1 MKRNVFFVLFILI
14 AIAFSNCKEDELKA
28 IESDKSAPGTIANPV
43 VESQAGAVK
52 IAYSLPT
59 DKDLLYVVAEYT
71 NKYGKLIQ
79 SKASSYTSTLI
90 VNGFADTSVYNVNLY
105 AVDRSENRSAPVVV
119 QVKPLEPPILGIYKN
134 MRLAEDFGG
143 INIQFDNPT
152 EAEVAVVICFKDST
166 GNMNLKETYYTK
178 QKNVNFASRGFESKE
193 TVFGVYIR
201 DRWSNRTD
209 TLKKAL
215 TPIYEKL
222 LDRTKFRT
230 VSLPTDAPTGWGLS
244 MPGMWDGKITAE
256 GNMWHSAD
264 VGMPMHITFDLGV
277 TAKLSRFTLWQRQ
290 GVWIYNHGN
299 PKRYEIWGST
309 NPPSNGSWDNWVML
323 KSCISVKPSGSPSGS
338 NMNED
343 VQAAARGEEFTVPLD
358 APKVRYIRVRI
369 LEAWVGAGGLAAHI
383 SEMNFHGNDQ

>member
-1 MKRNVFFVLFILI
+1 MKRNVIFVLFILI

-28 IESDKSAPGTIANPV
+28 VESDKSAPGTIANLV
-43 VESQAGAVK
+43 VESQAGAVE
-52 IAYSLPT
+52 ISYSLPT

-79 SKASSYTSTLI
+79 IKASTYTSRLI
-90 VNGFADTSVYNVNLY
+90 VNGFADTSVYNINLY

-119 QVKPLEPPILGIYKN
+119 QVKPLEPPILGIYKS
-134 MRLAEDFGG
+134 MRIAEDFGG
-143 INIQFDNPT
+143 INIKFNNPT
-152 EAEVAVVICFKDST
+152 EAEIAVVICFKDSI
-166 GNMNLKETYYTK
+166 GNMSLKETYYTK
-178 QKNVNFASRGFESKE
+178 QKNVDFASRGFESKE

-201 DRWSNRTD
+201 DRWNNRTD

-230 VSLPTDAPTGWGLS
+230 VSLPTDAATGWGLS
-244 MPGMWDGKITAE
+244 MPGMWDGRITAE

-323 KSCISVKPSGSPSGS
+323 KSCTSVKPSGSPSGS
-338 NMNED
+338 NMNDD
-343 VQAAARGEEFTVPLD
+343 VAAAGRGEEFSVPLD

-383 SEMNFHGNDQ
+383 SEMSFYGNDQ